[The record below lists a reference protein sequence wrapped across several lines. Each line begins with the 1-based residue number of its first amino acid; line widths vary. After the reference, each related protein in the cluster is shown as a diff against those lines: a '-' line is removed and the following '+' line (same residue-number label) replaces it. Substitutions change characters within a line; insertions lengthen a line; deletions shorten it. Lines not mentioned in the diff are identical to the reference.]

1 MTLTDLK
8 RKLQPGV
15 TLRNTARAFKPE
27 LIGSIVTVK
36 KNTALGAQFERDGAT
51 FYFEWPKASR
61 VHGDDNGFVVYSDDS
76 KVVIGYEFL
85 APPIS

>member
-1 MTLTDLK
+1 MTLSDLK

-36 KNTALGAQFERDGAT
+36 KNTALGAQFERNRST

-61 VHGDDNGFVVYSDDS
+61 VQGDDNGFVVYSDDS
-76 KVVIGYEFL
+76 KIAVGYEFL
-85 APPIS
+85 PPPIS